1 MHILNKKKVTTR
13 REHGNQTSLV
23 RDPIFHQSVS
33 NCRPHQFKANPA
45 ILVFHAN
52 TVHTS
57 ISSKTLKVR
66 SRLPFQTNHTIHIH
80 NSYPSHL
87 LFTSFAWMRSCS
99 HCHSPF
105 FFKALDWTER
115 RERFQKE
122 FLIQITWVVSA
133 GMRNFWG
140 QLSSWLKTSRKGKQ
154 TRLSSKKHK
163 AFYPYW
169 CLEQN
174 RSRGRTYLKKSE
186 RKSREWADYSHTIF
200 CYFFSCYRA

>member
-1 MHILNKKKVTTR
+1 MHILNQKKVTTR
-13 REHGNQTSLV
+13 REHGNQTCLV

-52 TVHTS
+52 IVHTS

-66 SRLPFQTNHTIHIH
+66 SRLPFQTDHTIHIH

-105 FFKALDWTER
+105 FEGSRLDRKKRKVSEGIPDPDNLGGVR
-115 RERFQKE
+115 RNAQLLGSA
-122 FLIQITWVVSA
+122 FLMI
-133 GMRNFWG
+133 
-140 QLSSWLKTSRKGKQ
+140 
-154 TRLSSKKHK
+154 
-163 AFYPYW
+163 
-169 CLEQN
+169 E
-174 RSRGRTYLKKSE
+174 
-186 RKSREWADYSHTIF
+186 D
-200 CYFFSCYRA
+200 